1 VLIVRHHDLVP
12 DSCKN
17 ARYLQNF
24 FLKKIYDGFCTQFQ
38 TGSSSAIAIAHAWC
52 ALRVMKQFPWL
63 AAPLFLVFE
72 VYSDLVIFFGWGNL
86 ASDFFH
92 D

>member
-1 VLIVRHHDLVP
+1 MLATSRT
-12 DSCKN
+12 
-17 ARYLQNF
+17 
-24 FLKKIYDGFCTQFQ
+24 LKKIYNGFCTQFQ
-38 TGSSSAIAIAHAWC
+38 TGSSSTIAIAHAWC
-52 ALRVMKQFPWL
+52 ALRVTKQLPCFGLFLCHQLDQGILGWL